1 MAYKNVRFYRIGSTI
16 PDFKSSYEGCLVLDA
31 NNDFYIGVT
40 DKWIKLV
47 NETGLSSLETSLE
60 TKQDALSDTDNGY
73 GQRIKAIED
82 ALAAA
87 IDFDTQTY

>member
-1 MAYKNVRFYRIGSTI
+1 MAYKNVRFYRISGTI
-16 PDFKSSYEGCLVLDA
+16 PDFKSSYDGCLVLDA
-31 NNDFYIGVT
+31 NNDFYIGAT
-40 DKWIKLV
+40 DEWIKLV
-47 NETGLSSLETSLE
+47 NETSLE
-60 TKQDALSDTDNGY
+60 TKQDALSDTDGGY

>member
-1 MAYKNVRFYRIGSTI
+1 MAYKNVRFYRISGTI

-47 NETGLSSLETSLE
+47 NETGLE

>member
-47 NETGLSSLETSLE
+47 NETNLE

>member
-1 MAYKNVRFYRIGSTI
+1 MAYKNVRFYRISGAI
-16 PDFKSSYEGCLVLDA
+16 PDFKSSYDGCLVLDS

-47 NETGLSSLETSLE
+47 NETSLE